1 MCSETVPTL
10 IERGGGALIEGETG
24 TEVPLAQRV
33 QHVAGVLAARG
44 FGAGDV
50 LALWAPNVPPWA
62 GVALGAMAAGGAVTG
77 MHAAATDREVA
88 VQRAAARASVL
99 VTVPALAERAPDA
112 LVITPDLLALPTALV
127 TAPPT
132 ADTVAFLPFSSGT
145 TGLPKPVPLTHRNLT
160 AAMRQVQDAL
170 RLTRD
175 DTVLALP
182 PFCHVMGFVVTLA
195 APLAAG
201 ATVVTARRWDPALID
216 RHKITVLAVPPP
228 LMAWLA
234 HAESDFPSLQLIV
247 SGGAPLAPAIQAA
260 VARRFPHAVVA
271 QGYGMTET
279 AVAISGPDGRR
290 PTPLGSVGVPM
301 ADTEVRIVDGELWV
315 RGPQV
320 MTDGW
325 LRTGDLAERDEQ
337 GRLFIRD
344 RLKDLIKVDGFQVA
358 PAELEALLV
367 SHPEVT
373 DAAVVGE
380 PDARHGEVPVA
391 HVVTRG
397 ALDPEALRMWVDER
411 VAPYKRL
418 AAVTITDAIPRTPTG
433 KTLRRALRRAPA
445 PALPR

>member
-1 MCSETVPTL
+1 MCSVTVPTL

-44 FGAGDV
+44 FGGGDV

-99 VTVPALAERAPDA
+99 VTVPALAGRAPDA
-112 LVITPDLLALPTALV
+112 LVITPDLLALPTAPV

-234 HAESDFPSLQLIV
+234 HSERDFPSLQLIV

-301 ADTEVRIVDGELWV
+301 AGTEVRIVDGELWV

-373 DAAVVGE
+373 DAAAVGE

-397 ALDPEALRMWVDER
+397 ALDPEALRRWVDER

>member
-10 IERGGGALIEGETG
+10 IERGGGALVEGETG
-24 TEVPLAQRV
+24 TEVPLTQRV
-33 QHVAGVLAARG
+33 QHMAGVLAARG
-44 FGAGDV
+44 FGGGDV

-77 MHAAATDREVA
+77 MHATATDREVA
-88 VQRAAARASVL
+88 VQRAAARASML
-99 VTVPALAERAPDA
+99 VTVPGLAERAPDA
-112 LVITPDLLALPTALV
+112 LVITPDLLALPTAPV

-234 HAESDFPSLQLIV
+234 HSESDFPSLQLIV

-397 ALDPEALRMWVDER
+397 AIDPEALRTWVDER

>member
-10 IERGGGALIEGETG
+10 IERGGGALVEGETG

-33 QHVAGVLAARG
+33 EHVAGVLAARG
-44 FGAGDV
+44 FGGGDV

-99 VTVPALAERAPDA
+99 VTVPALAGRAPDA
-112 LVITPDLLALPTALV
+112 LVITPDLLALPTAPV

-160 AAMRQVQDAL
+160 AAMRQVQGAL

-234 HAESDFPSLQLIV
+234 HSESDFPSLQLIV

-301 ADTEVRIVDGELWV
+301 AGTEVRIVDGELWV

-373 DAAVVGE
+373 DAAAVGE

-397 ALDPEALRMWVDER
+397 ALDPEALRRWVDER

>member
-1 MCSETVPTL
+1 M
-10 IERGGGALIEGETG
+10 
-24 TEVPLAQRV
+24 
-33 QHVAGVLAARG
+33 
-44 FGAGDV
+44 
-50 LALWAPNVPPWA
+50 
-62 GVALGAMAAGGAVTG
+62 
-77 MHAAATDREVA
+77 
-88 VQRAAARASVL
+88 
-99 VTVPALAERAPDA
+99 
-112 LVITPDLLALPTALV
+112 
-127 TAPPT
+127 
-132 ADTVAFLPFSSGT
+132 AFLPFSSGT

-234 HAESDFPSLQLIV
+234 HSESDFPSLQLIV

-397 ALDPEALRMWVDER
+397 ALDPEALRTWVDER

>member
-10 IERGGGALIEGETG
+10 IERGGGALVEGETG

-44 FGAGDV
+44 FGGGDV

-77 MHAAATDREVA
+77 IHAAATDREVA

-99 VTVPALAERAPDA
+99 VTVPGLAERAPDA
-112 LVITPDLLALPTALV
+112 LVITPDLLALPTAPV

-195 APLAAG
+195 APLGGRCDRRHGQALGPRADRPPQDHRAGRAA
-201 ATVVTARRWDPALID
+201 
-216 RHKITVLAVPPP
+216 
-228 LMAWLA
+228 
-234 HAESDFPSLQLIV
+234 
-247 SGGAPLAPAIQAA
+247 AA
-260 VARRFPHAVVA
+260 DGVARPLGARLPEPAADRVRRRAARTRDPSGAWPARFPHAVVA

-301 ADTEVRIVDGELWV
+301 AGTEVKIVDGELWV

-337 GRLFIRD
+337 AG
-344 RLKDLIKVDGFQVA
+344 
-358 PAELEALLV
+358 
-367 SHPEVT
+367 SSSVT
-373 DAAVVGE
+373 G
-380 PDARHGEVPVA
+380 
-391 HVVTRG
+391 
-397 ALDPEALRMWVDER
+397 
-411 VAPYKRL
+411 
-418 AAVTITDAIPRTPTG
+418 
-433 KTLRRALRRAPA
+433 
-445 PALPR
+445 